1 LNHNPKCYFFL
12 SILKNRLSDQVK
24 RGSIVK
30 ALAICSKTTNVY
42 LESLTKVAEA
52 ALDTIFDKTDVN
64 GKLETNISQA
74 T

>member
-1 LNHNPKCYFFL
+1 LNHNPKCFFFL

-52 ALDTIFDKTDVN
+52 SLDTIFDKTDVN

>member
-1 LNHNPKCYFFL
+1 
-12 SILKNRLSDQVK
+12 
-24 RGSIVK
+24 
-30 ALAICSKTTNVY
+30 LAICSKTTNVY